1 MMRMH
6 DGMDGGEGGG
16 FIAWWCLGLGH
27 GCGVCVGDLGTFPLG
42 VDGEQKAWAC
52 QEFPNGIS

>member
-1 MMRMH
+1 MH